1 MLIQLLKVFCLFL
14 RFLSRNKKNKY
25 NKVTLNLI
33 NKFLFVWSGRGCS
46 LRDELVVDGE
56 AGDLGRRPGPQED
69 RKPPTHDQ
77 HRSRLA
83 PLRAGTNGQT
93 ISGRKETHFR
103 CQLRVLFT
111 TTTTVELK
119 VKIVICDTYFYFIS
133 NYRIRL

>member
-14 RFLSRNKKNKY
+14 RFLSRNKSNKY
-25 NKVTLNLI
+25 FTIIRNVI
-33 NKFLFVWSGRGCS
+33 NQFLFFWSGWGRS

-56 AGDLGRRPGPQED
+56 AGDRGRRPGPQED

-83 PLRAGTNGQT
+83 PLRAGTYGQA

-111 TTTTVELK
+111 TTTTDELK
-119 VKIVICDTYFYFIS
+119 VKTVICDTCFYFIS